1 MSEQDVFDTLKY
13 RIEVDRAGTRRYYD
27 ATEQLH
33 RENGP
38 AVEYVN
44 GNKEWWQNDQLHRTD
59 GPAVEWT
66 DGVKF
71 WYQHG
76 QRHRVD
82 GPAVEYASGS
92 KEWWINGEEMTEAE
106 FNQLVMKMSEIAVF
120 DTL

>member
-1 MSEQDVFDTLKY
+1 MSEQEVFDTLKY
-13 RIEVDRAGTRRYYD
+13 RIEVDRNGTRRYYD
-27 ATEQLH
+27 AAEQLH